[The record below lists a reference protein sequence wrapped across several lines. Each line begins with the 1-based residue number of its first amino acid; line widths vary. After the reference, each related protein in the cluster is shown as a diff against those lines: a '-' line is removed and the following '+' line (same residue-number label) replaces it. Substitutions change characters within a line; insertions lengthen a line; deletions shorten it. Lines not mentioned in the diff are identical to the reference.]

1 MVRSAAIEIIA
12 RRLNLNAGRLAALA
26 QRAAEAGEIPMA
38 CGRSVPDL
46 SPVGLGKLLLCAVA
60 DRGLGKAAA
69 SVREFAALRNEGG
82 SVLIDLLEAWA
93 GGTVSVSSVHSLIVQ
108 LRPPGVTVVTRSNS
122 RHYGAPRD
130 HTAAVRIVTV
140 PGDALRAIVAE
151 L

>member
-1 MVRSAAIEIIA
+1 VWAIGAGLVACRS
-12 RRLNLNAGRLAALA
+12 
-26 QRAAEAGEIPMA
+26 GE
-38 CGRSVPDL
+38 
-46 SPVGLGKLLLCAVA
+46 LLLCAVA

-82 SVLIDLLEAWA
+82 SVLIDLLEGW
-93 GGTVSVSSVHSLIVQ
+93 VSGAVSTSGLHSLIIQ
-108 LRPPGVTVVTRSNS
+108 LRRPGVTVVTSAHS

-151 L
+151 LQGATPHEADAALARSAALRPDENYNGLGFYVG